1 MAATA
6 IRAGLPGGHAEPAP
20 EPHRPS
26 SDVMSIILQP
36 SLVNASSPYLRS
48 SRWRWWA
55 PDYRGLSSPGRGGR
69 CRDRPCGFGV
79 GRGGLHIRP
88 GSVIEESAESC
99 GNAPALNAGG
109 ILPMCRGARF
119 AHGRASPGSRRFA
132 KTLESRENSESAG
145 EGDLSPMC
153 NTLQPAPIAAAFD
166 PNRPPRQR
174 ARAGRRMVESPSWH
188 AKQHPNPTTCAR

>member
-109 ILPMCRGARF
+109 ILPMCREDRS
-119 AHGRASPGSRRFA
+119 AHGRVSPGSRRFA

-145 EGDLSPMC
+145 EGTFSHV
-153 NTLQPAPIAAAFD
+153 QHSAA
-166 PNRPPRQR
+166 RPDRR

-188 AKQHPNPTTCAR
+188 AKQHPSPTTCAR